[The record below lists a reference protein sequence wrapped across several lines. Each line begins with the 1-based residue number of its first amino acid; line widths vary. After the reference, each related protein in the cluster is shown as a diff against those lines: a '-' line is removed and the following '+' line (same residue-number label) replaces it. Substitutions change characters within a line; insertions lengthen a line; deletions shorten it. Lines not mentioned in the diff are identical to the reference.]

1 MNAKSGSPDGK
12 HELES
17 GREFGQNLEKH
28 NLASVAGKVFLAKK
42 KQSKLFVKTFCP
54 TENCFVNNFLQKTW
68 INKPCRK
75 SELFESAVSIYSVF
89 SKLICYPR
97 TE

>member
-17 GREFGQNLEKH
+17 GREFEQNLEKH

-42 KQSKLFVKTFCP
+42 SNL
-54 TENCFVNNFLQKTW
+54 NFSLKHFALQK
-68 INKPCRK
+68 I
-75 SELFESAVSIYSVF
+75 VS
-89 SKLICYPR
+89 
-97 TE
+97 